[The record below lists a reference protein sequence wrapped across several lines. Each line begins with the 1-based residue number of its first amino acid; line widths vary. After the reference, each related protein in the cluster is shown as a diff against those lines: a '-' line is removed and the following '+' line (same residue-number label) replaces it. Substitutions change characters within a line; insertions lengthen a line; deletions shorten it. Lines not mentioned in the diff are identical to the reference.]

1 MISVGRVVLD
11 GRVGGSMLRMKMKKP
26 ETHFERQR
34 RLQQSLVWSAEKMDT
49 ALARCGQDGLEQA
62 ITTLRMFRES
72 EIIVGLWP
80 DRRSPGGYGRT
91 VMKGP
96 ANPFA
101 AVRVAAMFRESE
113 AHAEL
118 TRELYGLLLAEDSEA
133 GGRAW
138 DHFVD
143 VTPANVKATKARL
156 GSAWTTAHRA

>member
-1 MISVGRVVLD
+1 
-11 GRVGGSMLRMKMKKP
+11 MKKP

-49 ALARCGQDGLEQA
+49 ALVRCGKDAVEEA
-62 ITTLRMFRES
+62 ILTLRMFRES

-113 AHAEL
+113 EHARL
-118 TRELYGLLLAEDSEA
+118 TGELYGLLNDDYRDD

-138 DHFVD
+138 DHWVD
-143 VTPANVKATKARL
+143 ITPANVKATKARL
-156 GSAWTTAHRA
+156 GKAWMTAHRA

>member
-80 DRRSPGGYGRT
+80 DRRSPAGT
-91 VMKGP
+91 VAP
-96 ANPFA
+96 
-101 AVRVAAMFRESE
+101 S
-113 AHAEL
+113 
-118 TRELYGLLLAEDSEA
+118 
-133 GGRAW
+133 
-138 DHFVD
+138 
-143 VTPANVKATKARL
+143 
-156 GSAWTTAHRA
+156 